1 MNIAYIVQ
9 MIVINEKE
17 IVSENNHVIVL
28 KPLADN
34 SICSSSCPASGW
46 LPEPPAGTGL
56 WCDPALSLS
65 RAYRQL

>member
-1 MNIAYIVQ
+1 MNIAYIIQ
-9 MIVINEKE
+9 MIVINKKE